1 MKTEDLDTL
10 FSKFSSQNILV
21 IGDVMVDAYLTGRV
35 DRISPEAPVPVINI
49 KKQEN
54 RLGGSANVALNL
66 LGLKAHPIICSV
78 IGKDRMGEELLH
90 LMKSKGMSVDG
101 MIQSSERTT
110 TVKTRVISQH
120 QQMMRMDEEMTTDLN
135 AGDEKSLIHVVKH
148 ILETQKISVVIF
160 EDYNKGVITKNI
172 IEQTIAICNEKN
184 IPTCV
189 DPKKNNF
196 FSFKNVTLFK
206 PNLKELREGLK
217 IDLDIHSNG
226 NLSKAVDQ
234 LHEILHHD
242 ISLITL
248 SEWGVFVKKGKDEKS
263 FPAHQRNIA
272 DVSGAGDTVIAVAA
286 LCVALKTDHYLM
298 AQLSNL
304 AGGIVCEQTGV
315 VPVDFDHLL
324 SEAKTKLNFN

>member
-1 MKTEDLDTL
+1 MAQDLDKI
-10 FSKFSSQNILV
+10 FSQFSSQNVLV
-21 IGDVMVDAYLTGRV
+21 IGDVMVDSYLRGKV
-35 DRISPEAPVPVINI
+35 ERISPEAPVPVINI
-49 KKQEN
+49 LKHEN

-78 IGKDRMGEELLH
+78 IGKDRMGEELIH

-101 MIQSSERTT
+101 MIQSAERTT
-110 TVKTRVISQH
+110 TVKTRIISQH
-120 QQMMRMDEEMTTDLN
+120 QQMLRMDEEITSDLN
-135 AGDEKSLIHVVKH
+135 AGDEKSLISVVKH

-160 EDYNKGVITKNI
+160 EDYNKGVVTKNM

-234 LHEILHHD
+234 LHEILQHD

-248 SEWGVFVKKGKDEKS
+248 SERGVFVKKGKDEKS
-263 FPAHQRNIA
+263 FPAHQRNIT

-304 AGGIVCEQTGV
+304 AGGLVCEQTGV
-315 VPVDFDHLL
+315 VPVDYDHLL
-324 SEAKTKLNFN
+324 SEAKSKLILN